1 MNPITESTADPH
13 ATFTEHTKVSIPGVS
28 FWIKVER
35 EDDEYDYGVV
45 ETRLFHNLKNYD
57 WCKVGADVKWH
68 HEDRVLSRW
77 VKDDPA
83 RQDVIDLQD
92 AYDGLCIAMEMHST
106 ILEGAGYG
114 QSLSTELQRRRGF
127 LIDVADR
134 NLLES
139 CRDFALFVN
148 RIDSYL

>member
-1 MNPITESTADPH
+1 
-13 ATFTEHTKVSIPGVS
+13 
-28 FWIKVER
+28 
-35 EDDEYDYGVV
+35 
-45 ETRLFHNLKNYD
+45 
-57 WCKVGADVKWH
+57 
-68 HEDRVLSRW
+68 
-77 VKDDPA
+77 
-83 RQDVIDLQD
+83 
-92 AYDGLCIAMEMHST
+92 MEMHST